1 MELIKIMYYVNMI
14 ILVIITITNYLYDDN
29 IILLIVMLL
38 AYWIQ
43 LVSVRIE
50 ERRNK
55 EKNNNGV
62 KEYT

>member
-1 MELIKIMYYVNMI
+1 MYYVNLI
-14 ILVIITITNYLYDDN
+14 ILIITTITNYLYDDN

-38 AYWIQ
+38 AYWVQ
-43 LVSVRIE
+43 FLSVRIE

-62 KEYT
+62 KEFQMLK